1 MPLRQLHAT
10 EALVLVE
17 ERQRPVPEMLSSQVV
32 HFVGQAWHEGPKKPV
47 AQVLQDEPL
56 KPEGHV
62 H

>member
-1 MPLRQLHAT
+1 MPLRQLHAA

-17 ERQRPVPEMLSSQVV
+17 ERQRPVPEMPSSQVV
-32 HFVGQAWHEGPKKPV
+32 QPVGQAWHEGPKKPV
-47 AQVLQDEPL
+47 AQVSQDEPL